1 MRKDIIIIILSIGL
15 FIISLLLFNTCSGG
29 EQKPIEKIDTVY
41 QVKYDTITVN
51 RIINN
56 NIYHYDTIII
66 NDTVYIKD
74 IPQTYKDS
82 NENYS
87 ISINA
92 VKLYDYDL
100 DIYRQDSVVY
110 IDKEII
116 KHQKYNFWKNRFYV
130 GIGVGCQYG
139 FIHQQFD
146 VGVQLQVGIR
156 LTK

>member
-15 FIISLLLFNTCSGG
+15 FIISLLLFNTCRGG

-56 NIYHYDTIII
+56 NIYHYDTIMI

-100 DIYRQDSVVY
+100 SVIAPNKRYKFVFE
-110 IDKEII
+110 DPALTE
-116 KHQKYNFWKNRFYV
+116 KYN
-130 GIGVGCQYG
+130 GVYLISSVEST
-139 FIHQQFD
+139 FINEGKD
-146 VGVQLQVGIR
+146 LALQSIALFKKVVV
-156 LTK
+156 

>member
-29 EQKPIEKIDTVY
+29 EQNPIEKIDTVY
-41 QVKYDTITVN
+41 RVKYDTITVN

-87 ISINA
+87 ISTFNTRTDLFLQQ
-92 VKLYDYDL
+92 VRNSLYPGRKLGW
-100 DIYRQDSVVY
+100 RQFRT
-110 IDKEII
+110 K
-116 KHQKYNFWKNRFYV
+116 RF
-130 GIGVGCQYG
+130 GQSQG
-139 FIHQQFD
+139 
-146 VGVQLQVGIR
+146 
-156 LTK
+156 

>member
-66 NDTVYIKD
+66 
-74 IPQTYKDS
+74 YKRYTS
-82 NENYS
+82 N
-87 ISINA
+87 I
-92 VKLYDYDL
+92 
-100 DIYRQDSVVY
+100 
-110 IDKEII
+110 
-116 KHQKYNFWKNRFYV
+116 
-130 GIGVGCQYG
+130 
-139 FIHQQFD
+139 
-146 VGVQLQVGIR
+146 
-156 LTK
+156 